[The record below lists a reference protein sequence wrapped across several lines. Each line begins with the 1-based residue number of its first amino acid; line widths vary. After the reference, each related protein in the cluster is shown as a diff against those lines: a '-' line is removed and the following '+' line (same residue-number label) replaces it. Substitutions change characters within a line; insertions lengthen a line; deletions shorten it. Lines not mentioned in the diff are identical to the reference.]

1 MPREPKVVESWLL
14 NSEYVSWIEKAT
26 PETTLLNGDFVLK
39 SLMPSVWENPPL
51 KVIQKFKIMLRKH
64 H

>member
-14 NSEYVSWIEKAT
+14 SSEYVSWIGKAT
-26 PETTLLNGDFVLK
+26 PETTLLNADFVLK
-39 SLMPSVWENPPL
+39 SLMPSIWENPHL
-51 KVIQKFKIMLRKH
+51 KVTQKFKIMLRKH

>member
-14 NSEYVSWIEKAT
+14 SSEYVSWTGKAT